1 MRFGRSKDPDPPDGT
16 WFSTG
21 APEPSTAAAVETIA
35 RGGGGAATLVATDA
49 AFNADAFVAW
59 SKTVYDRAVAAWS
72 ARNPEPLR
80 PVMADAVWQSYA
92 QHLLF
97 VSAIPLSQAVMA
109 AALGTPTFVG
119 ATSDAGYQS
128 ALIELSVHTDP
139 AVLAAWKLPD
149 DHRTWS
155 ERWLFQRPASCRT
168 HASGAVA
175 ACPVCGAPAQPEET
189 GQCRYCHADIT
200 TRTAGWLVTM
210 TQTTL
215 ATMARMDDKLAAIR
229 DRQAEAMR
237 EKSGEVGFDLS
248 PRPAV
253 AAPAQPPR
261 AGPPAQPPRAGPPA

>member
-1 MRFGRSKDPDPPDGT
+1 MRWGRTRESAPSEGR

-21 APEPSTAAAVETIA
+21 TPLPSTEAAVAEVEGG
-35 RGGGGAATLVATDA
+35 GGGGAAALIATDP

-59 SKTVYDRAVAAWS
+59 SSTVYSRAVAAWTS
-72 ARNPEPLR
+72 RNPEPLR
-80 PVMADAVWQSYA
+80 PVMADTVWGSYA

-97 VSAIPLSQAVMA
+97 LSAIPLSQAVMA
-109 AALGTPTFVG
+109 AARGTPALVG

-128 ALIELSVHTDP
+128 ALIELEAHTDP

-149 DHRTWS
+149 EHRVWS

-189 GQCRYCHADIT
+189 GRCRYCHADIT

-215 ATMARMDDKLAAIR
+215 GTMSRMDDKLASIR
-229 DRQAEAMR
+229 ANQDEAR
-237 EKSGEVGFDLS
+237 RLQSEQSGITV
-248 PRPAV
+248 P
-253 AAPAQPPR
+253 PPR
-261 AGPPAQPPRAGPPA
+261 LVAPPAQPPRAGPASQPPEPRA